1 MAKLFRM
8 IRLNDR
14 FDTQVFTFSLPNK
27 ILREFSPDVYSK
39 DFVYGYQKWTVSFVK
54 SDHHLGAYLKLQT
67 SSNAMLCKMDY
78 SFTFLNSEHFTKN
91 ESFLEKGC
99 EFSDQSDTKGRKTF
113 MPLEDLLHRKFIQE
127 NGEFLV
133 ELELRNIVSTLN
145 CFLNIPKDYTNRYSY
160 GPRME
165 SPYFSFGLF
174 DWSISL
180 FPNAST
186 ADTESNVAIQLH
198 RHTSFDHLC
207 NVKYHVTLGDT
218 DPYESGTIDQLL
230 DATGNSDPYVIG
242 STLQLLAKGRTSIKV
257 RLDMYSVVSV
267 SEVSLL
273 VLNRNKNGAHL
284 YDRDKQAWMLEADAS
299 GKSLAFRLYYTDISH
314 VPRKFTRYVSFNIV
328 VLPANPERNVARAL
342 NGPFYR
348 YYVQQDLDDGFMVH
362 TDIKMDELSDPES
375 DFLSSEDQTLT
386 VHIEWIDSHLLISPN
401 FHSLDDATRLHKHQ
415 MMREILALQAENYAL
430 EKQVYSYQQ
439 SIARTNARWPSGNSQ
454 DEPSVYDKRK

>member
-8 IRLNDR
+8 IKLNDR
-14 FDTQVFTFSLPNK
+14 FDTQVFTFVLPNK

-54 SDHHLGAYLKLQT
+54 NDHHLGAYLKLQ
-67 SSNAMLCKMDY
+67 SSSTAMVCKLDY
-78 SFTFLNSEHFTKN
+78 SFTILNSEHFTKN

-99 EFSDQSDTKGRKTF
+99 VFSGENDTKGRKAF
-113 MPLEDLLHRKFIQE
+113 VPLEDLISRKFMQE

-145 CFLNIPKDYTNRYSY
+145 CFLNIPKDHANRYSY

-186 ADTESNVAIQLH
+186 VDTESNVAIQLH

-207 NVKYHVTLGDT
+207 TVKYQVTLGDPN
-218 DPYESGTIDQLL
+218 PYESGTIDQLL
-230 DATGNSDPYVIG
+230 DATGNSDPYIIG
-242 STLQLLAKGRTSIKV
+242 STIQLLSSGRTSIRVK
-257 RLDMYSVVSV
+257 LDMYSVVSV
-267 SEVSLL
+267 SEVSLM
-273 VLNRNKNGAHL
+273 VLNRNKNRAHL

-299 GKSLAFRLYYTDISH
+299 GKFLAFRLYYTDISH

-328 VLPANPERNVARAL
+328 VVPANPERNISRAL

-348 YYVQQDLDDGFMVH
+348 YYVQQDLDDGFIVH
-362 TDIKMDELSDPES
+362 TDIKMDEVSIYM
-375 DFLSSEDQTLT
+375 T
-386 VHIEWIDSHLLISPN
+386 V
-401 FHSLDDATRLHKHQ
+401 
-415 MMREILALQAENYAL
+415 
-430 EKQVYSYQQ
+430 
-439 SIARTNARWPSGNSQ
+439 SGNSL
-454 DEPSVYDKRK
+454 SGIKSSSS